1 MEQKPA
7 TRCAEQLV
15 REPGPWPRWH
25 HCKRKGVV
33 SEGGK
38 KWCKQHAPSS
48 VKARQAKSD
57 ARFKA
62 DQDRRLAPYTEA
74 KRLRAV
80 NAKLLEAL
88 ERSADKLHSL
98 RDEPECLG
106 HVFRDCPK
114 SYCVEARAA
123 IEEARK

>member
-80 NAKLLEAL
+80 NEELLKAIGALPAKPRSLAEANDAIYNAKL
-88 ERSADKLHSL
+88 
-98 RDEPECLG
+98 
-106 HVFRDCPK
+106 
-114 SYCVEARAA
+114 RAA
-123 IEEARK
+123 AALEEARK